1 MREFKCASLGY
12 TCSWKHIAT
21 EELLA
26 DMAALHLRDVH
37 GVQEL
42 DSEMV
47 GRIKNLFTYPTKAD
61 AAGAA
66 DIVMKEYNC
75 DMGPECTWRYIAM
88 SADLIEEGARVHA
101 GEKHGIKDIT
111 QDILAKVKRS
121 IHTWT
126 GGKEK
131 KKAA

>member
-12 TCSWKHIAT
+12 QCSWKHIAT
-21 EELLA
+21 EERLA

-37 GVQEL
+37 GVQAI

-61 AAGAA
+61 AAAAA
-66 DIVMKEYNC
+66 DLVMKEYNC

-88 SADLIEEGARVHA
+88 SEDLVSEGAAAHA
-101 GEKHGIKDIT
+101 RERHGIKEISREM
-111 QDILAKVKRS
+111 LAKINRS
-121 IHTWT
+121 IHKWV
-126 GGKEK
+126 GDR

>member
-1 MREFKCASLGY
+1 MREFKCSSLGY
-12 TCSWKHIAT
+12 DCSWKHIAT

-37 GVQEL
+37 GVQAL

-47 GRIKNLFTYPTKAD
+47 GKIKNLFTYPTEAD
-61 AAGAA
+61 AAAAA
-66 DIVMKEYNC
+66 DLVMREYNC

-88 SADLIEEGARVHA
+88 SEDLISEAAAAHARQ
-101 GEKHGIKDIT
+101 EHGIKEVTDEML
-111 QDILAKVKRS
+111 DKVKGS
-121 IHTWT
+121 THEWS
-126 GGKEK
+126 GDK